1 MLSDDYLVRKIMQ
14 FASVIARIFGLKM
27 GGQYQAAL
35 EVIDQSL
42 GQLLGISGELA
53 NLLDD
58 ESLFGI
64 LVKNDV
70 MDYEQLGFIANLF
83 KEKGDILK
91 LQKQNME
98 SNHCYLRSLS
108 YYVMMGN
115 EALPQKELSPKIE
128 ELMVNLADWSIP
140 EITLNNL
147 FCYYENEGEYAKAEK
162 ILKRLA
168 DCSVVA
174 LDIRKETTTFYQR
187 LLLKSPSEL
196 AAGGMEKNRIQLKLH
211 RLLTAAAQSGATDG
225 PG

>member
-27 GGQYQAAL
+27 GGQYPAAL

-42 GQLLGISGELA
+42 GQLLGNSGELA

-58 ESLFGI
+58 ESLFRI
-64 LVKNDV
+64 LTKNEA
-70 MDYEQLGFIANLF
+70 MDYEQLRFIADLF
-83 KEKGDILK
+83 TEKGDILK
-91 LQKQNME
+91 LQKQYAE
-98 SNHCYLRSLS
+98 SNLCYLRSLS

-115 EALPQKELSPKIE
+115 EASPQKEISPRIE
-128 ELMVNLADWSIP
+128 ELIVNLADWSIP

-168 DCSVVA
+168 ACSAAA
-174 LDIRKETTTFYQR
+174 LDVQYETTTFYQR

-196 AAGGMEKNRIQLKLH
+196 AAGGMDKKRIRVKLK
-211 RLLTAAAQSGATDG
+211 RLLTSAAQSGATDG
-225 PG
+225 PD